1 MKYFIKSLRL
11 RNYKNVS
18 TFFIMNTELTE
29 QYLNEVY
36 QNVMNEHLRLLNELK
51 NSNTEMEKHKE
62 RDITRQLSLLTSL
75 MTSLLK
81 IRNVKKEIKMKA
93 DA

>member
-1 MKYFIKSLRL
+1 
-11 RNYKNVS
+11 
-18 TFFIMNTELTE
+18 MNTELTE

-93 DA
+93 DT